1 MSGTVSVPRRVRRN
15 DNTSKD
21 KKLPMT
27 RLPNAVS
34 MQDKSLGIFTSEPG
48 TALYEQRNQLDQ
60 IKSELLK
67 FGLSA
72 NQAKVYIFLGKY
84 GPKTAPEVCK
94 SLDIPRTETY
104 HILNT
109 LQNLGVVTAECCQPT
124 KFEALPLARV
134 IRTLVNS
141 EKERV
146 NILLQNEKEIV
157 DLWNKIPSF
166 AVETNETKMD
176 KLQMLQ
182 GAPQIQNRLKDMI
195 LSAKDEF
202 RLLCTPKD
210 FARFYHSDLIK
221 LLGNSPVFEKVI
233 ISPSHAMP
241 EITEEISK
249 ERIRIMPTGKTD
261 SLCFMVKDFDEV
273 LFFLRNATH
282 PSHNIFA
289 VWSDSDS
296 MIDSLRTLFDYS
308 WENSEIVY

>member
-1 MSGTVSVPRRVRRN
+1 MSGSVSVPRRVRR
-15 DNTSKD
+15 DDITKE
-21 KKLPMT
+21 KKIPMT
-27 RLPNAVS
+27 MLPGTVS
-34 MQDKSLGIFTSEPG
+34 IEDESLGIFTSESG

-60 IKSELLK
+60 IKNELLK

-72 NQAKVYIFLGKY
+72 NQAKVYIYLGKY
-84 GPKTAPEVCK
+84 GAKTAPEVCK
-94 SLDIPRTETY
+94 SLDVPRTETY

-109 LQNLGVVTAECCQPT
+109 LQSLGVVTAECCQPT
-124 KFEALPLARV
+124 KFEALPLAKV

-157 DLWNKIPSF
+157 NLWNKIPSF
-166 AVETNETKMD
+166 VVETNEAKMD

-182 GAPQIQNRLKDMI
+182 GAPQIQNKLKEMI
-195 LSAKDEF
+195 TDAKDEF

-210 FARFYHSDLIK
+210 FARLYHSDLIK
-221 LLGNSPVFEKVI
+221 LLGNSPAFEKVI
-233 ISPSHAMP
+233 ISPAHTMP

-261 SLCFMVKDFDEV
+261 SLCFMIKDFDEV
-273 LFFLRNATH
+273 LFFLRNATY
-282 PSHNIFA
+282 PSHNNFA

-296 MIDSLRTLFDYS
+296 MIDSLRALFEYS
-308 WENSEIVY
+308 WENSEIIY